1 MTSPEETKPDRSQ
14 AILGQLKRVVP
25 VAVKRPVQR
34 ALPVGKLQLDY
45 LVERGLEEHPN
56 NQKMVVFTKD

>member
-1 MTSPEETKPDRSQ
+1 MTSPEETKPERSQ

-45 LVERGLEEHPN
+45 LVEHPN